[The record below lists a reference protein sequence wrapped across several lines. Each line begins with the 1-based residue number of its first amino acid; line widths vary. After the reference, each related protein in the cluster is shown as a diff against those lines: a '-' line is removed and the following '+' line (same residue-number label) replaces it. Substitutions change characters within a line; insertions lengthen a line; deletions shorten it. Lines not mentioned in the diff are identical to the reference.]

1 MEKAHTAT
9 ELDGL
14 KRRAEVNA
22 KYNVDLN
29 LLRPRRVAGMAPCL
43 GVVAGSADAAP
54 ATCST
59 TIGRGNDGGDRPR
72 RDDLLLEINVHM
84 MGMINVLAN

>member
-1 MEKAHTAT
+1 MS
-9 ELDGL
+9 
-14 KRRAEVNA
+14 VNA

-43 GVVAGSADAAP
+43 GVVARSDDAA
-54 ATCST
+54 ACST

-72 RDDLLLEINVHM
+72 SDDLLLEIDVHM
-84 MGMINVLAN
+84 MWYDKCSCKLMLDRAAK

>member
-43 GVVAGSADAAP
+43 GVVARSDDAA
-54 ATCST
+54 ACST

-84 MGMINVLAN
+84 MW